1 MKRLLTDLGLLAS
14 QQVTSSRC
22 DNSHLGHLKPL
33 YIIRPVYKNSQNT
46 IGDTL
51 AVHLHNVFCALVF
64 LFSDHRWPRICRY
77 RCITPDLCNL
87 THLIATAYDELREPF
102 VGKDQNLK
110 IQ

>member
-14 QQVTSSRC
+14 QQATSSRC

-33 YIIRPVYKNSQNT
+33 YIIHPVYKNSQNT

-64 LFSDHRWPRICRY
+64 L
-77 RCITPDLCNL
+77 ITVGHAYADIGALL
-87 THLIATAYDELREPF
+87 LIYAT
-102 VGKDQNLK
+102 
-110 IQ
+110 